1 MLCYVAI
8 PRTIMYSYS
17 VNTHDEHLDELV
29 TLAKSGDVTA
39 AREGLRT
46 FTKKHPNKLIAWK
59 FLAEL
64 ASSSKERS
72 DAIRRA
78 QLLAPGDPW
87 VIEAKKHNKPL
98 GYKQNNYSHIKDIA
112 KESAKDDE
120 LDTQEIDK
128 AEIVEKIEEST
139 EADTITQNS
148 NIAQDQPSLESTDS
162 PDLATY
168 FQKEQRII
176 KTSQKS
182 KQPFGLIWL
191 ASIMGVAGIILLY
204 IAWSMS

>member
-1 MLCYVAI
+1 MPFKKVAK
-8 PRTIMYSYS
+8 
-17 VNTHDEHLDELV
+17 NTY
-29 TLAKSGDVTA
+29 KSPSG
-39 AREGLRT
+39 RT

-87 VIEAKKHNKPL
+87 VIEAKKPNKPL

-112 KESAKDDE
+112 KESAKDDG

-128 AEIVEKIEEST
+128 AEIVERIEEST
-139 EADTITQNS
+139 EVDTITQHS
-148 NIAQDQPSLESTDS
+148 NIAQDQPRLESTDS